1 MSDPGTAPN
10 LRLSTAPAPGL
21 SDSSHQPPSA
31 RRAAGPFWVSA

>member
-1 MSDPGTAPN
+1 MSGPGTAPN

-31 RRAAGPFWVSA
+31 AGRRA